1 MFDVDSLVPKTEE
14 QFPSSPRS
22 RRYQNP
28 KRRSMMVVALALLL
42 VVSLGFVLYRHRDS
56 WLPDIHPADGQSEL
70 TAAASSTTTLP
81 VEKKRHDSKLQPKH
95 SVSVEAPPPGID
107 ITERT
112 VLPPLEVEVIAG
124 RVHRIVHPS
133 SRGIYRFN
141 LQSKSHPQPAS
152 ELSTVATDT
161 AASVT
166 SNAAEHE
173 QMSSA
178 TAETVGPTAKPD
190 YPLLARQMKLQGSV
204 ILQALISR
212 DGDIQ
217 ALEVVSGPDI
227 LAGAAKEAVK
237 QWHFKPHYKGADAV
251 ETKTKITVN
260 FLISTN

>member
-1 MFDVDSLVPKTEE
+1 MFDVDSLVPKTEK
-14 QFPSSPRS
+14 QFPTSPRW

-28 KRRSMMVVALALLL
+28 KRGSMMVVALALLF
-42 VVSLGFVLYRHRDS
+42 VGLGFVLYRHRDS

-81 VEKKRHDSKLQPKH
+81 VEKKRHDSRLQPKH
-95 SVSVEAPPPGID
+95 SVSVEAAPPGMD

-112 VLPPLEVEVIAG
+112 VLRPLEVEVIAG

-133 SRGIYRFN
+133 TRGIYRFN

-152 ELSTVATDT
+152 EVATDT

-166 SNAAEHE
+166 SNAAEHVRI
-173 QMSSA
+173 SA
-178 TAETVGPTAKPD
+178 DTAETVGPPVRPD

-217 ALEVVSGPDI
+217 TLEVVSGPDI

-237 QWHFKPHYKGADAV
+237 QWHFKPHYEGAAAV

-260 FLISTN
+260 FIISTN

>member
-1 MFDVDSLVPKTEE
+1 MFDVDSLVPKTE
-14 QFPSSPRS
+14 QFPTSPRS
-22 RRYQNP
+22 RRSPEP
-28 KRRSMMVVALALLL
+28 KWGRMLVVLL
-42 VVSLGFVLYRHRDS
+42 VVLFVSLGFVLYRHRDS
-56 WLPDIHPADGQSEL
+56 WLSEIHFAEGLPEQ
-70 TAAASSTTTLP
+70 TAADSSNTTPP
-81 VEKKRHDSKLQPKH
+81 VEKKRHDSRLQPKH
-95 SVSVEAPPPGID
+95 SASVEATQPGMD

-112 VLPPLEVEVIAG
+112 VLPPLEVEVVAG
-124 RVHRIVHPS
+124 RVHRIVHANTKS
-133 SRGIYRFN
+133 IYRFN
-141 LQSKSHPQPAS
+141 LHPNSHSQPAS

-166 SNAAEHE
+166 SNAAEHV

-178 TAETVGPTAKPD
+178 MAETVGPTAKPD

-260 FLISTN
+260 FIISTN